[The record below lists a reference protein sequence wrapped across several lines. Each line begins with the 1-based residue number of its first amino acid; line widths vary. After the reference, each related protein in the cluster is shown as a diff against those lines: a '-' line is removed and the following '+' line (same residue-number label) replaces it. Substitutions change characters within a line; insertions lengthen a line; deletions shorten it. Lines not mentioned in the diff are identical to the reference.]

1 MKVKKL
7 TKILII
13 SKKKRRRKTVDTKI
27 IKMKIYILLINCFLI
42 GSTISLP
49 SDDEPRV
56 VQHVSVSVSNST
68 EIRNK
73 KVDIREPAAVQE
85 SVEED
90 GDAEER
96 DDSNFRTSHAINFN
110 GVPFPRESSASK
122 YLKPQIDTALGEMI
136 GENIR
141 NIIDSHHSAED
152 LELSQTATTPANVV
166 NINDINLLEA
176 GSETKHKSRIVT
188 KKAENGKEYEYE
200 YYYYYEDEGED
211 DNDEVV
217 DEKENVKPDSR
228 KKPSNIDTKS
238 NDIPKV
244 LNEEEQPI
252 YTRFPPRDN
261 VAKATTQQVT
271 TTENAITDNRKHH
284 VKRPSLELVDSH
296 SFNTNDK
303 KSTTRNFESES
314 SKSDT
319 FESNSKSTVEYDEKL
334 PVTKSPAIDTTTR
347 DYIMHKSAMDLYA
360 ILANENLNSENEVI
374 ASESSTTTEIPE
386 ETSVATSKPTTTRTT
401 TTVRT
406 TTTTTTTT
414 TAAPAEPKS
423 PFSRNSLALRNRGR
437 NNQALHEHKQEHK
450 QAPASTTTT
459 TTHAPASENGGSTFG
474 SFKPRGRFNKASASA
489 PRARPTATQKEETT
503 EKKETEAETS
513 QPKPIG
519 RTRNRF
525 NLKPAITRTT
535 TDAPKESHDEAV
547 VTAGRSSLVNRPRPT
562 FASRGRANSRITTSS
577 AAATEATTTSQAA
590 TQEAS
595 QDQEATQ
602 EETKPPASPTQSRL
616 NNRLGITRRNPLL
629 VRKQQEA
636 KEAQEK
642 HDEKQKE
649 LNEGGDSS
657 KPSESGVNKLKSR
670 PRITIAPSHEKH
682 ASRPSVQINRR
693 VNPLLKNRHAST
705 TVEPATVA
713 DDKPVV
719 EELEEEKEEA
729 VTESE
734 AKEEAITEAPTPK
747 PHGLAALRRK
757 IVLRQPG
764 KLK

>member
-1 MKVKKL
+1 
-7 TKILII
+7 
-13 SKKKRRRKTVDTKI
+13 
-27 IKMKIYILLINCFLI
+27 MKIYILLINCFLI
-42 GSTISLP
+42 GTTISLP
-49 SDDEPRV
+49 SDGPSV

-73 KVDIREPAAVQE
+73 KVDIKEPAAVHE

-90 GDAEER
+90 DEDAPSR
-96 DDSNFRTSHAINFN
+96 SDDSNFRTSHAINFN
-110 GVPFPRESSASK
+110 GVPFPRESSGTK
-122 YLKPQIDTALGEMI
+122 YLKPQIDSALGEMI

-141 NIIDSHHSAED
+141 NIIDSHHGAEEA
-152 LELSQTATTPANVV
+152 ELSQTATTPANVI

-217 DEKENVKPDSR
+217 DEKENSKSSGDS
-228 KKPSNIDTKS
+228 KKKTSNVDTKS

-244 LNEEEQPI
+244 LIEDEQPI
-252 YTRFPPRDN
+252 YTRFPPRDT
-261 VAKATTQQVT
+261 VAKSTTQQVT
-271 TTENAITDNRKHH
+271 TTENSITDNRKHH

-303 KSTTRNFESES
+303 KSTTRNFESEVN
-314 SKSDT
+314 KSDT
-319 FESNSKSTVEYDEKL
+319 FESISKSTVEYDEKL
-334 PVTKSPAIDTTTR
+334 PVTKTPSIDTTTR
-347 DYIMHKSAMDLYA
+347 DFIMHKSAMDLYA

-374 ASESSTTTEIPE
+374 ALESSTVTEAPE
-386 ETSVATSKPTTTRTT
+386 ETSVATQKTTTTKRTT
-401 TTVRT
+401 TTTERT

-414 TAAPAEPKS
+414 PAPEEVKG

-437 NNQALHEHKQEHK
+437 HTKGPHEHR
-450 QAPASTTTT
+450 PVSTTTT
-459 TTHAPASENGGSTFG
+459 TTTTSAPASESVG
-474 SFKPRGRFNKASASA
+474 SFKPRGRFNKAPSSS
-489 PRARPTATQKEETT
+489 RNRPTHKEPEVV
-503 EKKETEAETS
+503 EKKETEEQS

-535 TDAPKESHDEAV
+535 TEAPKETHEESAV
-547 VTAGRSSLVNRPRPT
+547 TVGRSSLVNRPRPT
-562 FASRGRANSRITTSS
+562 FASRGRGNARITSSS
-577 AAATEATTTSQAA
+577 AAAVETTTTSQAA
-590 TQEAS
+590 TQEVS
-595 QDQEATQ
+595 QDQEQPQ
-602 EETKPPASPTQSRL
+602 EETKPAVSPTQSRL
-616 NNRLGITRRNPLL
+616 NTRLGITRRNPLL

-642 HDEKQKE
+642 HDEKLKE
-649 LNEGGDSS
+649 LSESENA

-670 PRITIAPSHEKH
+670 PRITIAPVHDAHK
-682 ASRPSVQINRR
+682 SRPIQINRR
-693 VNPLLKNRHAST
+693 VNPLLKNRFAST
-705 TVEPATVA
+705 TAEPSTVA
-713 DDKPVV
+713 DEKPEP
-719 EELEEEKEEA
+719 EETEEEKEES
-729 VTESE
+729 VTEAE
-734 AKEEAITEAPTPK
+734 VKEENITEAPTPK

-764 KLK
+764 KL

>member
-1 MKVKKL
+1 M
-7 TKILII
+7 
-13 SKKKRRRKTVDTKI
+13 
-27 IKMKIYILLINCFLI
+27 MIYILLINCFLI

-49 SDDEPRV
+49 SDNHHPQSV

-73 KVDIREPAAVQE
+73 KVDVREPAAVQE
-85 SVEED
+85 TVEED
-90 GDAEER
+90 DVAEER

-110 GVPFPRESSASK
+110 GVPFPRESSGSK
-122 YLKPQIDTALGEMI
+122 YLKPQIDSALGEMI

-141 NIIDSHHSAED
+141 NIIDSHHGDEEA
-152 LELSQTATTPANVV
+152 ELSLTATTPANVV

-217 DEKENVKPDSR
+217 DEKEQKVKPDTR
-228 KKPSNIDTKS
+228 KKASNIDTKS

-244 LNEEEQPI
+244 LSEEEQPI

-303 KSTTRNFESES
+303 KSTTRNFESEA
-314 SKSDT
+314 SKSEA
-319 FESNSKSTVEYDEKL
+319 FEAISKSTIEYDEKL

-347 DYIMHKSAMDLYA
+347 DFIMHKSAMDLYA

-374 ASESSTTTEIPE
+374 ASESSTTTEVPE

-401 TTVRT
+401 TTER

-414 TAAPAEPKS
+414 TAAPVEVKS

-437 NNQALHEHKQEHK
+437 NNQVPHEHKQ
-450 QAPASTTTT
+450 PASTTT
-459 TTHAPASENGGSTFG
+459 TTHAPASESSSSSSSSGLG
-474 SFKPRGRFNKASASA
+474 SFKPRGRFNKAPSSASR
-489 PRARPTATQKEETT
+489 PRTTAAQKEETT
-503 EKKETEAETS
+503 EKKETEVETS
-513 QPKPIG
+513 QPKQIG

-535 TDAPKESHDEAV
+535 AEPSKETQKESAHDEAV

-562 FASRGRANSRITTSS
+562 FASRGRVNSRITTSS
-577 AAATEATTTSQAA
+577 ASAATETTTTSQAA
-590 TQEAS
+590 TQEAT
-595 QDQEATQ
+595 QDQEQTQ
-602 EETKPPASPTQSRL
+602 EETKPAVSPTQSRL
-616 NNRLGITRRNPLL
+616 NGRLGLTRRNPLL

-649 LNEGGDSS
+649 LSDGGDSN
-657 KPSESGVNKLKSR
+657 KPSESGVNRLKNR
-670 PRITIAPSHEKH
+670 PRITIAPSHDKPT
-682 ASRPSVQINRR
+682 SRPAQINRR
-693 VNPLLKNRHAST
+693 VNPLLKNRLAST
-705 TVEPATVA
+705 TAEPSTIT
-713 DDKPVV
+713 DEKPVV

-734 AKEEAITEAPTPK
+734 AKEENITEAPTPK

-757 IVLRQPG
+757 IILRQPG